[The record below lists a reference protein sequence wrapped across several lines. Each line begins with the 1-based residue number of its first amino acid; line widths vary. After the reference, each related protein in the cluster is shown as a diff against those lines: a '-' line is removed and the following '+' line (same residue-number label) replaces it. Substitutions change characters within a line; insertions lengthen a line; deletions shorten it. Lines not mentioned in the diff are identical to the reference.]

1 MHNLSLY
8 CNTIKQ
14 LSVKKGKFKNGVVV
28 PKAKERPR
36 KYKQKATTIMS
47 IMHVGS
53 STIDINRLYISAF
66 LFSCMHGS
74 NFNNGSTFCGVVV
87 FF

>member
-1 MHNLSLY
+1 M
-8 CNTIKQ
+8 
-14 LSVKKGKFKNGVVV
+14 V

-53 STIDINRLYISAF
+53 STIDINRLYIIAF
-66 LFSCMHGS
+66 LSSCMVKILIMEVDYAVYLGYVFRLLAE
-74 NFNNGSTFCGVVV
+74 NFKFLPRNK
-87 FF
+87 